1 MLKNSIFVSIS
12 SKRKNR
18 LFTSKLLQSLCEVLQ
33 SLCEVLQSPSSFH
46 HQKEVGKQCLRTSM
60 KGDGLFG
67 FGFFFG
73 ITLLLREE
81 EMLCDEE
88 CADSNADI

>member
-33 SLCEVLQSPSSFH
+33 SPSSFH
-46 HQKEVGKQCLRTSM
+46 HQKEVGKQCLRTSI

>member
-1 MLKNSIFVSIS
+1 MS
-12 SKRKNR
+12 
-18 LFTSKLLQSLCEVLQ
+18 TSKLLQSLCEVLQ
-33 SLCEVLQSPSSFH
+33 SPSASY
-46 HQKEVGKQCLRTSM
+46 HQKEVGKQCLRTSI

-73 ITLLLREE
+73 IILLLLLREE

-88 CADSNADI
+88 CADGNADI